1 MVNRI
6 SENDQDIL
14 ERAKSTAKSVQSAHL
29 EGLEGLEG
37 LEVRR
42 IGPFGS
48 STAEIQDLM
57 PKRPLC
63 GPAIQQPGAP
73 ASTGQTIQILKFWC
87 RREELTVRRSGLHE
101 PANVGTKKFLVPK
114 RGLEPPRA
122 KAHYPLKVAC
132 LPISPLRHKKLL
144 ILRND

>member
-14 ERAKSTAKSVQSAHL
+14 ERAKSTAKSVQSAH
-29 EGLEGLEG
+29 LEGLEG

-73 ASTGQTIQILKFWC
+73 ASTGQTIQI
-87 RREELTVRRSGLHE
+87 
-101 PANVGTKKFLVPK
+101 
-114 RGLEPPRA
+114 
-122 KAHYPLKVAC
+122 
-132 LPISPLRHKKLL
+132 
-144 ILRND
+144 

>member
-6 SENDQDIL
+6 SENGQDIL
-14 ERAKSTAKSVQSAHL
+14 ETAKSTAKSVQSAHL
-29 EGLEGLEG
+29 AGLGVG
-37 LEVRR
+37 R
-42 IGPFGS
+42 IGPPGTIDHRNSRFD
-48 STAEIQDLM
+48 AEKTTLRPGDPPIQ
-57 PKRPLC
+57 R
-63 GPAIQQPGAP
+63 PGAP
-73 ASTGQTIQILKFWC
+73 ASTSQPIQEIKSFWC
-87 RREELTVRRSGLHE
+87 RREELTVRRSGLHG
-101 PANVGTKKFLVPK
+101 PANIRTKKFLVPK

>member
-6 SENDQDIL
+6 SENGQDIL

-29 EGLEGLEG
+29 AG

-42 IGPFGS
+42 IGPFGP
-48 STAEIQDLM
+48 STTEIQDLM

-63 GPAIQQPGAP
+63 GPALRRSSVPALRPPRARLIQD
-73 ASTGQTIQILKFWC
+73 LKSFWC
-87 RREELTVRRSGLHE
+87 RREELTVRRSGLRG
-101 PANVGTKKFLVPK
+101 PDNTDLKILVPK

-122 KAHYPLKVAC
+122 IAHYPLKVAC

-144 ILRND
+144 ILRNN

>member
-6 SENDQDIL
+6 SENGQDIL
-14 ERAKSTAKSVQSAHL
+14 ETAKSTAKSVQSAHL
-29 EGLEGLEG
+29 AG
-37 LEVRR
+37 LEVGR
-42 IGPFGS
+42 IGPSGP
-48 STAEIQDLM
+48 STTEIQDLM

-63 GPAIQQPGAP
+63 GPALRRP
-73 ASTGQTIQILKFWC
+73 AS
-87 RREELTVRRSGLHE
+87 RRSGLHE
-101 PANVGTKKFLVPK
+101 PANVGTKKFLVPKRGIDGPALRPPRPDNTDLKILVPK

-144 ILRND
+144 ILRNN

>member
-29 EGLEGLEG
+29 AGLGVG
-37 LEVRR
+37 R

-48 STAEIQDLM
+48 STTETQDLM

-63 GPAIQQPGAP
+63 GPA
-73 ASTGQTIQILKFWC
+73 L
-87 RREELTVRRSGLHE
+87 RRSSV
-101 PANVGTKKFLVPK
+101 PAL
-114 RGLEPPRA
+114 RPPRA
-122 KAHYPLKVAC
+122 RQYRFENFGAEE
-132 LPISPLRHKKLL
+132 RT
-144 ILRND
+144 